1 MIGFRPYFFISK
13 CPGLKVN
20 NMYIV
25 SDRCKDISE
34 KVKKYKNE
42 ILIFLA
48 ISVALLGDASLYVL
62 LPVHASDRGISI
74 ASLGV
79 LLSVNRLVR
88 LAVNSFIKYLHKW
101 TGSRTLFTAS
111 ITLTALSTLIYGLP
125 VSFITLL
132 AARII
137 WGCCFSSMRYIAY
150 LKIAESSDDSNRGEL
165 TGLYNSAIRVGSLIA
180 APLGAALAEIAGYS
194 AACCILA
201 GFTFAAGLPLAVRG
215 TSNCEQKVYDFTERE
230 GSNFLCNNTANHEKQ
245 REKQM
250 GLKSLYV
257 LTFLNY
263 WIDEGL
269 LISTIGYILLVKF
282 GDHIGIF
289 GFSAGVSVAAGL
301 LVSIRH
307 FYTVFLSVYFGRL
320 SDRYGRFRVVVLS
333 CCIQAVSLAVIALS
347 RSFLLLSI
355 AVLAAFTGA
364 TALTNTLSAAAMDC
378 HHIYKT
384 KNVLGCFTTWFDIGS
399 ALGTMAGYTLMVAI
413 GYSRTYIFSGLILTA
428 VLGHI
433 ARKMFAGA
441 EQANQN

>member
-1 MIGFRPYFFISK
+1 
-13 CPGLKVN
+13 
-20 NMYIV
+20 MYIV
-25 SDRCKDISE
+25 SGRCKDISE

-180 APLGAALAEIAGYS
+180 APLGAALA
-194 AACCILA
+194 
-201 GFTFAAGLPLAVRG
+201 
-215 TSNCEQKVYDFTERE
+215 
-230 GSNFLCNNTANHEKQ
+230 
-245 REKQM
+245 
-250 GLKSLYV
+250 
-257 LTFLNY
+257 
-263 WIDEGL
+263 
-269 LISTIGYILLVKF
+269 
-282 GDHIGIF
+282 
-289 GFSAGVSVAAGL
+289 GL

-347 RSFLLLSI
+347 RSFLLLSM

-413 GYSRTYIFSGLILTA
+413 GYSRTYIYSGLILTA
-428 VLGHI
+428 VLGLI